1 MKKLL
6 ISLALVLFTSVCVFS
21 QKAVFNSDRHIVEG
35 VGTEVPVEADVQIT
49 IERGVVVVDPGG
61 DNEHTNLLIAN
72 TIGEDYDG
80 GVTTYYFRCVDRS
93 CNKVLM
99 TFNVYDNE
107 SFIVIGFESDNI
119 SIYYRGNFEDAEDEI
134 WKGV

>member
-21 QKAVFNSDRHIVEG
+21 QKVVFNSDRHVIEIAG
-35 VGTEVPVEADVQIT
+35 DETPIEADVQIT
-49 IERGVVVVDPGG
+49 IDRGVVVIDPGG

-72 TIGEDYDG
+72 TIGEDTDG
-80 GVTTYYFRCVDRS
+80 GVTTLYFRCTDKS

-99 TFNVYDNE
+99 TFNIFDNE
-107 SFIVIGFESDNI
+107 SYVVIGFEMKDV
-119 SIYYRGNFEDAEDEI
+119 SIYYRGTFEETGGEM
-134 WKGV
+134 WEGV